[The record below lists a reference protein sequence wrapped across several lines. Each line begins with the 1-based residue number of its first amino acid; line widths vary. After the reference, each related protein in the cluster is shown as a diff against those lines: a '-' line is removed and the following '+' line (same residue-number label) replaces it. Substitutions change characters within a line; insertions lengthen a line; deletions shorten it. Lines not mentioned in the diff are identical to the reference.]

1 MTRNRNRNRFTS
13 KRSNEGA
20 PIPVKEKIA
29 KRRKKDTRVARAALK
44 NVVNAKKRQELV
56 LANAKKRQELF
67 IKNKNVIRNLPEE
80 IVFRILKYTGT
91 IHSNDGYKVFKLGF
105 NENEPTM
112 NERRKRLVIYR
123 LMTCSSDEYI
133 NHIKYLYN
141 KKEIF
146 TNTKESR
153 HGTMIRYN
161 LKVSLEWF
169 EKAADKHH
177 GWTIEWEVTW
187 GRGSHENSL
196 ISCIR
201 REPAYIFTEE
211 ILNNL

>member
-1 MTRNRNRNRFTS
+1 MTRNRNRNRNRFTS
-13 KRSNEGA
+13 KSSNEGA
-20 PIPVKEKIA
+20 AIPVKEKIV

-44 NVVNAKKRQELV
+44 NVVNAKNIQELV
-56 LANAKKRQELF
+56 V
-67 IKNKNVIRNLPEE
+67 KNKNAIRNLPEE
-80 IVFRILKYTGT
+80 IVFRILEYTGT

-105 NENEPTM
+105 NENEPIAS
-112 NERRKRLVIYR
+112 ERRKRLVIYR
-123 LMTCSSDEYI
+123 LMTCSSQDYI
-133 NHIKYLYN
+133 NCIKYLNN

-177 GWTIEWEVTW
+177 GWTIEWEVKW